1 MGERLYE
8 ELTFKI
14 IGIAMKVH
22 NDLGSGFLEK
32 VYENA
37 MILHFEIEGIKA
49 EQQKE
54 IKVKYLGK
62 EIGHYISDI
71 FVDEKVIVELKTVE
85 KLNDV
90 HTAQLINYLKATG
103 IKIGLLI
110 NFKNEKLE
118 YKRYIF

>member
-1 MGERLYE
+1 MSERLYE
-8 ELTFKI
+8 DLTFRI

-37 MILHFEIEGIKA
+37 MMVHFEKEKIKA

-54 IKVKYLGK
+54 IKINYLGK
-62 EIGHYISDI
+62 EIGNYIADI
-71 FVDEKVIVELKTVE
+71 FIEEKVIVELKTVE
-85 KLNDV
+85 NLTDV
-90 HTAQLINYLKATG
+90 HTAQLLNYSKATG
-103 IKIGLLI
+103 IRVGLLI

-118 YKRYIF
+118 YKRYIV

>member
-22 NDLGSGFLEK
+22 NELGSGFLEK

-37 MILHFEIEGIKA
+37 MMLHFEIEGIKA

-85 KLNDV
+85 KLTDV

>member
-37 MILHFEIEGIKA
+37 MMLHFEIEGIKA

>member
-85 KLNDV
+85 KLTDV

>member
-1 MGERLYE
+1 MGKRLYE
-8 ELTFKI
+8 DLTFKI

-37 MILHFEIEGIKA
+37 MMLNFEIEGIKV

-62 EIGHYISDI
+62 EIGNYISDI
-71 FVDEKVIVELKTVE
+71 FVDGKVIVELKTVD
-85 KLNDV
+85 KLTDI

-103 IKIGLLI
+103 VKIGLLI

>member
-22 NDLGSGFLEK
+22 NELGSGFLEK

-37 MILHFEIEGIKA
+37 MMLHFEIEGIKA

-85 KLNDV
+85 KLNEV

>member
-22 NDLGSGFLEK
+22 NELGSGFLEK

-37 MILHFEIEGIKA
+37 MMLHFEIEGIKA

-85 KLNDV
+85 NLTDV